1 MTALFVSWIGDEV
14 AEVARLRTRA
24 GKDLHAIAEK
34 ILDVKRMEGD
44 HRRPDRCTIYVARDG
59 KLELAGEETPKWHCT
74 NRAN

>member
-14 AEVARLRTRA
+14 AEVARLRTRT

-44 HRRPDRCTIYVARDG
+44 HRRPDRCTIYVARNG
-59 KLELAGEETPKWHCT
+59 KLELAGEETPKWRRK
-74 NRAN
+74 N